1 MAQLGLL
8 VSEDPEEE
16 KRQKEFKSF
25 LNKITP
31 DNYETIREKIIAVGI
46 DSPGTLQGLIDQAR
60 SPSLYFPNYRF
71 VCCLC
76 FALDKVSMLLFLPAQ
91 TVPVTL
97 YIDFLGRCAIGL

>member
-46 DSPGTLQGLIDQAR
+46 DSPATLQGLIDQVRRLSFYPLRYLAT
-60 SPSLYFPNYRF
+60 
-71 VCCLC
+71 V
-76 FALDKVSMLLFLPAQ
+76 LLGLTCGEVQ
-91 TVPVTL
+91 TVH
-97 YIDFLGRCAIGL
+97 AIVSQALTVPNFSMY